1 MKITEYVDFN
11 WDNKFP
17 GEKVKKALSLLDE
30 MNLSQEEI
38 SILASQC
45 YKSLAEFQGGL
56 LDGDIGTNFSAEEI
70 NHSMVMIR
78 QSLDDISENII
89 LFDYE

>member
-1 MKITEYVDFN
+1 MKITEYVNFN
-11 WDNKFP
+11 WDKSFP
-17 GEKVKKALSLLDE
+17 GERVKKALFLLDE

-45 YKSLAEFQGGL
+45 YKSLAEFQGSL
-56 LDGDIGTNFSAEEI
+56 LDGEVETNFSVEDI

-89 LFDYE
+89 LFE